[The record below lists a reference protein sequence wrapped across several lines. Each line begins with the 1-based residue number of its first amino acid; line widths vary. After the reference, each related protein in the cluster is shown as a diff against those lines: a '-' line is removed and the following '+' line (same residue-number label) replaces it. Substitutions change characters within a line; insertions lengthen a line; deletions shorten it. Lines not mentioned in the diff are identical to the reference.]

1 MTVFRSMGCEVVV
14 PSGLPAGAVRRLF
27 DDRDR
32 RFSRFIESSELN
44 RVNDSPQ
51 GVTVVSEELASML
64 SLALDAARATDGLV
78 SPAVGGAVLAAGYD
92 RDFPLIPPDGD
103 PVEPAA
109 VPALDAIKLDGRI
122 LLRTRPVT
130 LDLNGVVKGR
140 TVDDALALLGDGWVS
155 AGGDLAT
162 TQPIVVGLP
171 GGDTV
176 QLDRGGL
183 ATSSVSKRSW
193 RRGGERQH
201 HLIDPATGA
210 PARTRWSDVTVA
222 APTCLEADV
231 AAKAALLLGDGG
243 PSWLDRRG
251 LAGRFVDH
259 DGYVLG
265 NQSWTSAVPAEAA
278 A

>member
-1 MTVFRSMGCEVVV
+1 MTAFRSMGCEVVV
-14 PSGLPAGAVRRLF
+14 PSGLSAGAVRRLF

-78 SPAVGGAVLAAGYD
+78 SPTVGGAVLAAGYD

-103 PVEPAA
+103 QVEPAA
-109 VPALDAIKLDGRI
+109 VPALNSIKLDGRI

-162 TQPIVVGLP
+162 AQPIVVGLP

-176 QLDRGGL
+176 LVDRGGL

-193 RRGGERQH
+193 LRGGERQH

-222 APTCLEADV
+222 APTCLEADI
-231 AAKAALLLGDGG
+231 AAKAALLLGDEG

-251 LAGRFVDH
+251 LAGRFVDQ
-259 DGYVLG
+259 DGCVVG
-265 NQSWTSAVPAEAA
+265 NQSWTSAVPAQAA